1 MNQTVVLDTN
11 ALIRLFRGESEE
23 VKRAVM
29 GASRIVIPLA
39 VCAEFKAGVEGDSSG
54 RSREVAL
61 FREFLS
67 VPNTS
72 VHRPSELTA
81 EYYAKIFR
89 SHRPART
96 APLSQPQ
103 RYSVFQIRLYSFP
116 SRSRRR
122 FCPNQNHKEKHF
134 EQAYTYTTEQNSQS
148 GDTAKNSARRHF
160 RFAYT

>member
-11 ALIRLFRGESEE
+11 ALIRLFKGESEE
-23 VKRAVM
+23 VKRVVM

-72 VHRPSELTA
+72 VHRPSELTT
-81 EYYAKIFR
+81 EYYAKIFC
-89 SHRPART
+89 SLKKAGTPIPTNDIWIAAET
-96 APLSQPQ
+96 ME
-103 RYSVFQIRLYSFP
+103 IGGRLCS
-116 SRSRRR
+116 
-122 FCPNQNHKEKHF
+122 C
-134 EQAYTYTTEQNSQS
+134 
-148 GDTAKNSARRHF
+148 DRHF
-160 RFAYT
+160 ASVPILNWIFCGDL

>member
-11 ALIRLFRGESEE
+11 ALIRLFKGESEE

-39 VCAEFKAGVEGDSSG
+39 VSAEFKAGLEGDSTG

-67 VPNTS
+67 VPNTF

-89 SHRPART
+89 SLKKAGTPIPTNDIWIAAET
-96 APLSQPQ
+96 ME
-103 RYSVFQIRLYSFP
+103 IGGRLYS
-116 SRSRRR
+116 
-122 FCPNQNHKEKHF
+122 C
-134 EQAYTYTTEQNSQS
+134 
-148 GDTAKNSARRHF
+148 DRHF
-160 RFAYT
+160 ANVPMLNWTFCDDF